1 MDDLK
6 FYVNSKKEAERLTSI
21 VRIFSKDVAM
31 EIGISKCA
39 HITMKAGK
47 LASVAGVERSSG
59 EVIPELE
66 SDKGYKYLSILEAND
81 VMHTEMR
88 SNLEVIL

>member
-1 MDDLK
+1 
-6 FYVNSKKEAERLTSI
+6 
-21 VRIFSKDVAM
+21 
-31 EIGISKCA
+31 
-39 HITMKAGK
+39 MKAES
-47 LASVAGVERSSG
+47 LISVCGMELSSG